1 MPTFDVTCKR
11 VRINI
16 FKIGGAYYFKHFF
29 DDPALFEMLQ
39 PYYEKARYRFRMNTA
54 AERNKVMKLLDN
66 NGYDPIVIEDAT
78 PYTVEVNR
86 YEKYGELLR
95 NAVEN
100 HLSGDRMI
108 LVMKDMASVEQA
120 VIYGAKRIPV

>member
-1 MPTFDVTCKR
+1 MPTFDVTPKR

-29 DDPALFEMLQ
+29 DDTALFEMLQ

-66 NGYDPIVIEDAT
+66 KGYDPTVIEDAT

-95 NAVEN
+95 NAVDN
-100 HLSGDRMI
+100 HPSGDRMI
-108 LVMKDMASVEQA
+108 LVMKDEASVEQA
-120 VIYGAKRIPV
+120 LIGGAKKAQG